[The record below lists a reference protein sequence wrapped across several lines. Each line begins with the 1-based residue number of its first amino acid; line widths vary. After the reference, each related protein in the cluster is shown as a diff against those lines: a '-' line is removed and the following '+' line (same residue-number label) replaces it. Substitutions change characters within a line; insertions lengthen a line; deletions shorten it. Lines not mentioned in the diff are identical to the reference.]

1 MQDFGSTI
9 DLPYIL
15 CFVWKSEILNM
26 NGGTMNIL
34 SYAST
39 LLMLQMTSARYESQ
53 SSTAKAMSEQHVTID
68 YCSIISYC
76 HQLPLYHFTSNT
88 TALHSL
94 LLTCVLN
101 RNPEHKN

>member
-15 CFVWKSEILNM
+15 CFVRKSEILNM

-53 SSTAKAMSEQHVTID
+53 SSAAKAMSEQHVTIN
-68 YCSIISYC
+68 YCGIISYC

-94 LLTCVLN
+94 LLTCVLIM
-101 RNPEHKN
+101 NPEYKD